1 MAVRSTSPAP
11 PFPSIAIRRDTP
23 ATASISASTPTA
35 KRPWRAS
42 LRCLLRGWR
51 HWNAS
56 NSFACSTTVS
66 TSTSR
71 PRPPTPSASI
81 LKRISGQPRPSSPRA
96 LEAEN
101 LASSAPN
108 ASGLLRSRHVHVHR
122 LNSNP
127 ARPGKP
133 VPYQTS
139 RAGKQSRRQ
148 LLELRFHLH
157 RSVLVNPS
165 TRLDVNLL
173 SGAKRNFKDIPVPV
187 HPHNSIALHRPEMI
201 DKEPRASQQHV
212 RHALH
217 ARKRVVHAACGRKE
231 LMLAHVEPL
240 AAVQMHGEDMPRAIA
255 AEPDLPWTAGLC
267 QKDGHSRQHAL
278 QRALQRPDANPISV
292 QMHGEDMPR
301 AIAAEPDLPWTA
313 GLCQKDG
320 HSRQHALQRALQR
333 PDANP
338 ISVQM
343 HGEDMPR
350 AIAAEPDLPWTA
362 GLCQKDG
369 HSRQHA
375 LQRALQ
381 RPDAN
386 PNIEILPEK
395 DVMLEINRHPAE
407 LKVQN
412 GHEFAFDVVRDSGK
426 ILRKG
431 CGGSQHRDGHSQL
444 QIDRNGVRPIIVGR
458 PRSRKL
464 SLRRQLRASGFA
476 PERRHNRQIHR
487 DHSHGRCQDRP
498 IPCPEMLRR
507 ERLHFIVL
515 RRDQVPQ
522 LIREAWKRGAHR
534 PR

>member
-187 HPHNSIALHRPEMI
+187 HPHKSIALHRPEMI

-240 AAVQMHGEDMPRAIA
+240 AAVQMHSEDMPRAIA
-255 AEPDLPWTAGLC
+255 AEPDLPWTAGLR
-267 QKDGHSRQHAL
+267 QKNGHSRQHAL
-278 QRALQRPDANPISV
+278 QRALQRPDANSNV
-292 QMHGEDMPR
+292 
-301 AIAAEPDLPWTA
+301 
-313 GLCQKDG
+313 
-320 HSRQHALQRALQR
+320 
-333 PDANP
+333 
-338 ISVQM
+338 
-343 HGEDMPR
+343 
-350 AIAAEPDLPWTA
+350 
-362 GLCQKDG
+362 
-369 HSRQHA
+369 
-375 LQRALQ
+375 
-381 RPDAN
+381 
-386 PNIEILPEK
+386 EILPQK
-395 DVMLEINRHPAE
+395 DVMLEINRHAAE

-412 GHEFAFDVVRDSGK
+412 GHKFAFDVVRDSGK
-426 ILRKG
+426 VLRKG